1 MRCTATLII
10 KPLNMW
16 MDFLILMKQELAISA
31 IIFVLMFLK
40 LGKDRS
46 NETLMGIVNVL
57 LFVNLVVGFF
67 WNREGMLFNE
77 MFRTSRLMVFEKNIL
92 NLGMLIISMQ
102 SYSWLKT
109 HRHVPEFYM
118 LLLSTMLGMF
128 FMISGGNLLMFYLGL
143 ELSTIPLAAAANFD
157 LTRKRSSEA
166 AMKLI
171 FSSAFSSALLLFG
184 ISMIYGTTGTLIFS
198 QLPQHLSNNPL
209 QVFAFILMVAGFA
222 FKISVVPFHLWTADV
237 YEGAPVAVTSF
248 LSVISKGAVIFV
260 FVSVLYTVF
269 KPLAETWYNML
280 FVLSL
285 TTIIIGNL
293 FAIRQD
299 NFKRFLAFSSIAQV
313 GFILV
318 GISGSSD
325 TASTSVIYFV
335 LIYLFSNLAAFG
347 VVSLVSTISGKE
359 NISDYKAFYKT
370 NPALSWILTIALFS
384 LAGVP
389 PTAGFFGKFFL
400 LMAGAGKGNYLL
412 IAIAALNMVIS
423 FYYYLRVVKAIF
435 MDANEQPIAAMEIP
449 IMSKLA
455 LYVCV
460 AGILVV
466 GSASW
471 FYNHI
476 FELVTNV

>member
-1 MRCTATLII
+1 
-10 KPLNMW
+10 
-16 MDFLILMKQELAISA
+16 MKQEMSLMVL
-31 IIFVLMFLK
+31 IFILMFLK

-46 NETLMGIVNVL
+46 NERFMNIVNVL
-57 LFVNLVVGFF
+57 LLLNLIVGFF
-67 WNREGMLFNE
+67 WNREGILFNE
-77 MFRTSRLMVFEKNIL
+77 MFRTNKLMVLEKNIL

-109 HRHVPEFYM
+109 HKHVPEFYM

-157 LTRKRSSEA
+157 LTKKRSSEA

-198 QLPQHLSNNPL
+198 ELPQHLSNNPL
-209 QVFAFILMVAGFA
+209 QIFAIILLIAGFA

-237 YEGAPVAVTSF
+237 YEGAPIAVTSF
-248 LSVISKGAVIFV
+248 LSVISKGAVLFV

-269 KPLAETWYNML
+269 RPMAETWYNIL
-280 FVLSL
+280 FILSL
-285 TTIIIGNL
+285 LTIIIGNL

-325 TASTSVIYFV
+325 ISTTSVVYFI
-335 LIYLFSNLAAFG
+335 LIYVFSNLAAFG
-347 VVSLVSTISGKE
+347 VVSVVSAITGKE

-370 NPALSWILTIALFS
+370 NQVLSWILTIALFS

-412 IAIAALNMVIS
+412 ISIAALNMVIS
-423 FYYYLRVVKAIF
+423 FYYYLRIVKAIF
-435 MDANEQPIAAMEIP
+435 MDANDEPIRTIAMP
-449 IMSKLA
+449 IMPRLA
-455 LYVCV
+455 LYLCI
-460 AGILVV
+460 AGILSV
-466 GSASW
+466 GLVSW
-471 FYNHI
+471 FYNYIHS
-476 FELVTNV
+476 LVINI